1 MKAVQV
7 FLSSIFYF
15 FLCPDVTVET
25 HGPLSWRELFHLLL
39 FAGYIALILAMHAHL
54 N

>member
-1 MKAVQV
+1 MEAIRE

-15 FLCPDVTVET
+15 FLTPDVTVET

-39 FAGYIALILAMHAHL
+39 FAGYIAFILAMHAHL